1 MEYNERKERVCNR
14 FVKQLVGVMEL
25 AATSIH
31 ETQLKLSPPVKTP
44 TAYGGRLTWIL
55 PGGNL
60 LKVHIK
66 DRNKIRKRKRWS
78 QAENTY
84 LLTLDGDID
93 FKAESVTLLVDRM
106 RKNKKV
112 GAACGRIHPIGT

>member
-1 MEYNERKERVCNR
+1 MEC
-14 FVKQLVGVMEL
+14 
-25 AATSIH
+25 TSPLQNCRGIIKVDLIYV
-31 ETQLKLSPPVKTP
+31 ETIAHL
-44 TAYGGRLTWIL
+44 
-55 PGGNL
+55 
-60 LKVHIK
+60 
-66 DRNKIRKRKRWS
+66 

-112 GAACGRIHPIGT
+112 GAACGRIHPIGTGTCDVTSLSLMSLGQVNVK

>member
-1 MEYNERKERVCNR
+1 MNI
-14 FVKQLVGVMEL
+14 
-25 AATSIH
+25 SI
-31 ETQLKLSPPVKTP
+31 
-44 TAYGGRLTWIL
+44 
-55 PGGNL
+55 
-60 LKVHIK
+60 
-66 DRNKIRKRKRWS
+66 

-112 GAACGRIHPIGT
+112 GAACGRIHPIGTGYQTIL